1 MQLSLTVPY
10 SFAHRPV
17 FAFTSQYVVNVDDF
31 FLHYIQKEQV
41 PVEFHQAVGT
51 EYKTIATGKL
61 RMNDLLE
68 KSHGRI
74 HGALKLMGMYEKI
87 LLKNYTSVFSDA
99 SNFFFVIPF

>member
-1 MQLSLTVPY
+1 M
-10 SFAHRPV
+10 
-17 FAFTSQYVVNVDDF
+17 NVDDF

-41 PVEFHQAVGT
+41 PIEFHQAVGT

-74 HGALKLMGMYEKI
+74 HGALKLMGMYEI
-87 LLKNYTSVFSDA
+87 LLKNYTSLFSDA
-99 SNFFFVIPF
+99 SNFFFVIPL